1 VAFGHLLT
9 PGHLLQMHWDPVHWD
24 PAILADGR
32 LVLKGSDGRNPCLT
46 DERTDVRTEIRFIR
60 HAQSHLRGAHLA
72 VALLLGGAPV
82 RPGALHDGA
91 LLVVVGLLFGHLA
104 EEDDEEASEAL
115 ALRRP
120 RPAAA

>member
-9 PGHLLQMHWDPVHWD
+9 PGHFLQMHWD

-46 DERTDVRTEIRFIR
+46 DERTDVRTEIRFTR

-104 EEDDEEASEAL
+104 EEDDEEEASEAL